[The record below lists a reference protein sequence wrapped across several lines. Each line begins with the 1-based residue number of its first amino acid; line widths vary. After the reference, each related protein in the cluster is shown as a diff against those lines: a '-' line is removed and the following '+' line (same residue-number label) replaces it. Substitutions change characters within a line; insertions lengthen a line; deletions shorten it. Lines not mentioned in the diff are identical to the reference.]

1 MTEIYLKWI
10 DDTANVII
18 TTYRIYSYFGGEFMG
33 FTLIPHALCDEGWMY
48 GIDDR
53 KHVTE
58 CLRLKRN
65 I

>member
-10 DDTANVII
+10 SDTPTVII

-33 FTLIPHALCDEGWMY
+33 FTLIPDAYCDEGWMY

-53 KHVTE
+53 V
-58 CLRLKRN
+58 L
-65 I
+65 